1 VKHPF
6 NRQSILPE
14 RIFAPHRLASSGQDD
29 SPMTLT
35 TGAILRRIT
44 EADLSAASHKLAT
57 IILDGIAWKDGYNGL
72 ARGTAAFTLAHL
84 AEKMGMSR
92 QHLTALLAELAASTL
107 ELVRWKPNGKF
118 APWLFRFGAA
128 EDEAALPDVV
138 SATGDTSLSRE
149 SKNKTI
155 FAGRIEVNTRAN
167 VYHTPWAEMIK
178 AAKASLACW
187 NVDTQAIW
195 DRFVAFNKARG
206 NSTVPAGFLLGF
218 MRKWRSSTGAATR
231 FIADAKSRRALD
243 PSEKELHHLIKA
255 APSKN
260 REFHASD
267 LCRLIG
273 QAAYDARVLEVVR
286 QFRCPKFAAI
296 LAVHGR
302 AVMAGEISR

>member
-1 VKHPF
+1 
-6 NRQSILPE
+6 
-14 RIFAPHRLASSGQDD
+14 
-29 SPMTLT
+29 MTLT

-57 IILDGIAWKDGYNGL
+57 IILDGIAWKNGYNGL

-84 AEKMGMSR
+84 ADKMGMSR

-118 APWLFRFGAA
+118 APWLFRFGAGEEVA
-128 EDEAALPDVV
+128 VLQDVV

-155 FAGRIEVNTRAN
+155 FAGRIEIDANAN
-167 VYHTPWAEMIK
+167 VYHTPWAKMIK
-178 AAKASLACW
+178 AAKSALACW

-206 NSTVPAGFLLGF
+206 NSAVPAGFLLGF
-218 MRKWRSSTGAATR
+218 MRKWRSSTGAGTR
-231 FIADAKSRRALD
+231 SIADAKPQRVLNPA
-243 PSEKELHHLIKA
+243 EQELHRLIAA
-255 APSKN
+255 APGKN

-267 LCRLIG
+267 LRRLIG
-273 QAAYDARVLEVVR
+273 QTTYDGRVLNIVR
-286 QFRCPKFAAI
+286 QFGCPNFAAI

-302 AVMAGEISR
+302 AVLAGEISR

>member
-1 VKHPF
+1 M
-6 NRQSILPE
+6 N
-14 RIFAPHRLASSGQDD
+14 
-29 SPMTLT
+29 LT

-44 EADLSAASHKLAT
+44 EADLSAACHKLAT

-72 ARGTAAFTLAHL
+72 ERGTAAFTLAHL
-84 AEKMGMSR
+84 ADKMGVSR

-118 APWLFRFGAA
+118 APWLFRFGAG
-128 EDEAALPDVV
+128 EDVAVLQDVV

-155 FAGRIEVNTRAN
+155 FAGKIEIDAAWN
-167 VYHTPWAEMIK
+167 VYLTPWAEMIK
-178 AAKASLACW
+178 VAKTSLACW

-206 NSTVPAGFLLGF
+206 NSAVPAGFLLGF
-218 MRKWRSSTGAATR
+218 MRKWRSSAGAGTR
-231 FIADAKSRRALD
+231 SIADAKSRRAPD
-243 PSEKELHHLIKA
+243 PSEQELHRLIKA

-267 LCRLIG
+267 LRRMIG
-273 QAAYDARVLEVVR
+273 QAAYDVRVLDMVR
-286 QFRCPKFAAI
+286 KFGCPRFTAA

-302 AVMAGEISR
+302 SVLAGEISR

>member
-1 VKHPF
+1 VKHRF

-14 RIFAPHRLASSGQDD
+14 RIFPPYRLVSCNQDD
-29 SPMTLT
+29 TPMNLT

-72 ARGTAAFTLAHL
+72 ERGTAAFTLAHL
-84 AEKMGMSR
+84 ADKMGVSR
-92 QHLTALLAELAASTL
+92 QHLTALLAELAESTL
-107 ELVRWKPNGKF
+107 GLVRWKPNGKF
-118 APWLFRFGAA
+118 APWLFRFGAG
-128 EDEAALPDVV
+128 EEVEVLQDVV

-155 FAGRIEVNTRAN
+155 FVGRIEIDSRAN

-178 AAKASLACW
+178 AAKSSLACW

-206 NSTVPAGFLLGF
+206 NSVVPAGFLLGF
-218 MRKWRSSTGAATR
+218 MRKWRSSAGAGTR
-231 FIADAKSRRALD
+231 SIADADPRRALD
-243 PSEKELHHLIKA
+243 PSEQELHRLIAA

-267 LCRLIG
+267 LRRLIG
-273 QAAYDARVLEVVR
+273 QAAYDRRVIDASQ
-286 QFRCPKFAAI
+286 QFECPMFTAI
-296 LAVHGR
+296 LAVHGA
-302 AVMAGEISR
+302 AVLAKEISS

>member
-1 VKHPF
+1 M
-6 NRQSILPE
+6 N
-14 RIFAPHRLASSGQDD
+14 
-29 SPMTLT
+29 LT

-118 APWLFRFGAA
+118 APWLFRFGTGE
-128 EDEAALPDVV
+128 EDTVKQDVV

-149 SKNKTI
+149 SKNKII
-155 FAGRIEVNTRAN
+155 FAGRIEIDARAN

-178 AAKASLACW
+178 AAKTSLACW
-187 NVDTQAIW
+187 NVDIQAIW
-195 DRFVAFNKARG
+195 DRFIAFNKARG
-206 NSTVPAGFLLGF
+206 NSAVPAGFLLGF
-218 MRKWRSSTGAATR
+218 MRKWRSSVVPTARCAAEAGPQQAT
-231 FIADAKSRRALD
+231 D
-243 PSEKELHHLIKA
+243 PKELKLHRLIAA

-260 REFHASD
+260 RQFHASD
-267 LCRLIG
+267 LCRQIG
-273 QAAYDARVLEVVR
+273 QAAYDARVLDVVR
-286 QFRCPKFAAI
+286 QFGCPRFAAT

-302 AVMAGEISR
+302 AVLAGEIPR

>member
-1 VKHPF
+1 M
-6 NRQSILPE
+6 E
-14 RIFAPHRLASSGQDD
+14 
-29 SPMTLT
+29 LT

-72 ARGTAAFTLAHL
+72 ERGTAAFTLAHL

-92 QHLTALLAELAASTL
+92 QHLTSLLAELAASTL

-118 APWLFRFGAA
+118 APWLFRFGAT
-128 EDEAALPDVV
+128 EDKALPPDVV
-138 SATGDTSLSRE
+138 SGTGDTSLSRDSE
-149 SKNKTI
+149 NKTV
-155 FAGRIEVNTRAN
+155 FAGRIEIDARAN
-167 VYHTPWAEMIK
+167 VYHTPWAEVIK
-178 AAKASLACW
+178 AAKTSLACW

-206 NSTVPAGFLLGF
+206 NSAVPAGFLLGF
-218 MRKWRSSTGAATR
+218 MRKWRSSTGAGTR
-231 FIADAKSRRALD
+231 SIADAKPQRVLNPA
-243 PSEKELHHLIKA
+243 EQELHRLIAA

-267 LCRLIG
+267 LRRLIG
-273 QAAYDARVLEVVR
+273 QTTYDGRVLNIVR
-286 QFRCPKFAAI
+286 QFGCPNFAAI

-302 AVMAGEISR
+302 AVLAGEISR

>member
-14 RIFAPHRLASSGQDD
+14 RIFAPLRLASSKQDD
-29 SPMTLT
+29 TPMNLT

-84 AEKMGMSR
+84 ADKMGMSR

-128 EDEAALPDVV
+128 EDEASLPDVV
-138 SATGDTSLSRE
+138 SATGDTSLCRG

-155 FAGRIEVNTRAN
+155 FAGTIEIDEASN
-167 VYHTPWAEMIK
+167 VYQTPWAEMIK
-178 AAKASLACW
+178 AAKTSLACW

-195 DRFVAFNKARG
+195 DRFLAFNKARG
-206 NSTVPAGFLLGF
+206 NSAVPAGFLLGF
-218 MRKWRSSTGAATR
+218 MRRWRSSANAGTR
-231 FIADAKSRRALD
+231 PIADADARRVLD
-243 PSEKELHHLIKA
+243 PAEQELHRLLMA

-267 LCRLIG
+267 LRRLIG
-273 QAAYDARVLEVVR
+273 QAAYDLRVLDVVR
-286 QFRCPKFAAI
+286 QFGCTKFAAI

-302 AVMAGEISR
+302 AVLVGEIAR